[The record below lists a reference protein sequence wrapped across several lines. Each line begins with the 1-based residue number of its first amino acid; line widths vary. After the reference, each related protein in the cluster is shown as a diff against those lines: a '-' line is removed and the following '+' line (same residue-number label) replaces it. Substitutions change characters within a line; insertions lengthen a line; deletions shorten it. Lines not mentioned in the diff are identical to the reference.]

1 MPNDI
6 IVTKFSVQFGSYQ
19 CECDAQKNTH
29 NKNVHALMLKYEN
42 LMSLA
47 TSSRTFAHAFVS
59 LKRINLDNIML
70 TRQLTL
76 FLCVLI
82 IRKLKMVIHHN
93 EI

>member
-6 IVTKFSVQFGSYQ
+6 IVTKFRVQFGSYQ

-29 NKNVHALMLKYEN
+29 NKNLHALMLKYEN

-59 LKRINLDNIML
+59 LKRINL
-70 TRQLTL
+70 RQYNAYSPINAFFVCANNKKTENG
-76 FLCVLI
+76 
-82 IRKLKMVIHHN
+82 HTS
-93 EI
+93 